1 VTDLRGPQDA
11 WSTFVRAVFDVDAL
25 INKAGERVARPLGQS
40 AARWHVLGRAFQPQT
55 VAQMAADMGHAPQ
68 SVQRL
73 VNVLEAEGLLT
84 LRPHPSDRRTKL
96 VELTPSGHEVLT
108 GIYEQQVRWFQGL
121 APRLSETALNRLAC
135 GLADVAEA
143 LHASLDDTDTDTARR
158 RETDTRRR
166 P

>member
-1 VTDLRGPQDA
+1 VTELRGPQDA
-11 WSTFVRAVFDVDAL
+11 WSAFVRAVFDVDTL

-73 VNVLEAEGLLT
+73 VNVLEAEGLLA

-96 VELTPSGHEVLT
+96 VQLTPSGHEVLA
-108 GIYEQQVRWFQGL
+108 GIYEEQVRWFQGV
-121 APRLSETALNRLAC
+121 ASRLSETTLNHLTQELAEVAQALK
-135 GLADVAEA
+135 
-143 LHASLDDTDTDTARR
+143 ASIDDTGT
-158 RETDTRRR
+158 TR
-166 P
+166 